1 MNIKWRWF
9 WLHLQMPWNGHL
21 SSVEIQTN
29 VLLACHW
36 HVMLY
41 QKVYE
46 SVRSRKIR
54 RKSRCAKCKD
64 DKITIFWG
72 RLCSST
78 RVTSKEM
85 PRNSQKNLPIYG
97 IPTFDS
103 KLINAKTSPQIP
115 IEPFAFFREN
125 APFNA
130 PCFTTGNVAKVSSIL
145 PMTSF
150 PLWVKIKVAGFTW
163 IMMDGWWWING
174 CNARHPWE
182 FHMAGTKKNSPS
194 WKWAS
199 SEPKLHFWSSK
210 CEFSRFSNTGA
221 TSYISINT
229 LQISS
234 RGPPRGNLNKP
245 LMSAVK
251 IWIRMAFVTGG
262 SIDVRGVWF

>member
-1 MNIKWRWF
+1 MVLLSVCSFNEHQWRWF

-64 DKITIFWG
+64 DKITIFCG

-85 PRNSQKNLPIYG
+85 PRNSQKNLRIYG

-103 KLINAKTSPQIP
+103 KLINVKASPQIP
-115 IEPFAFFREN
+115 IEPFAFFREI
-125 APFNA
+125 APILTRRVSA
-130 PCFTTGNVAKVSSIL
+130 RANVAKVSSIL

-150 PLWVKIKVAGFTW
+150 PLWVKIKVAGVHLGSW
-163 IMMDGWWWING
+163 WMDGGESMVVMPDTVEN
-174 CNARHPWE
+174 
-182 FHMAGTKKNSPS
+182 
-194 WKWAS
+194 
-199 SEPKLHFWSSK
+199 
-210 CEFSRFSNTGA
+210 
-221 TSYISINT
+221 
-229 LQISS
+229 
-234 RGPPRGNLNKP
+234 
-245 LMSAVK
+245 
-251 IWIRMAFVTGG
+251 
-262 SIDVRGVWF
+262 